1 MNDTSVAQSKCQ
13 QASYFLDHR
22 NYTADPTPAIPE
34 ETVIY
39 LHTEQ
44 HTLNSGLDSKKTLRK
59 V

>member
-1 MNDTSVAQSKCQ
+1 MNDTSAAQSKCQ

-22 NYTADPTPAIPE
+22 NYTVDPTHLPE

-44 HTLNSGLDSKKTLRK
+44 HTLNSGLDNKKTLRK